1 MHRSHH
7 STSITWR
14 RIGAQ
19 LAVALLVAG
28 AGIALNMLVPGLA
41 FAQGDD
47 PFAGAEDG
55 FLKVLNRLKFWVW
68 GFSALGLAFYVI
80 AFGGQSLWP
89 SWYSSMRDF
98 LKTGAIL
105 LVLFN
110 VVFTFLLSQATS
122 AKGASGGVVIVLPYL
137 VWRMRAG
144 YAALDS
150 GLSEA

>member
-1 MHRSHH
+1 MRGSHH
-7 STSITWR
+7 KGTINWR
-14 RIGAQ
+14 RIGTQ
-19 LAVALLVAG
+19 LAVVLLVIA
-28 AGIALNMLVPGLA
+28 AGIALSMMLPGLA

-55 FLKVLNRLKFWVW
+55 FLKVLNRMKFWVW

-110 VVFTFLLSQATS
+110 IVFTFLLSQATS
-122 AKGASGGVVIVLPYL
+122 AKGASGGIVIMLPYL
-137 VWRMRAG
+137 IWRMRAR
-144 YAALDS
+144 YALPES
-150 GLSEA
+150 GRPEV